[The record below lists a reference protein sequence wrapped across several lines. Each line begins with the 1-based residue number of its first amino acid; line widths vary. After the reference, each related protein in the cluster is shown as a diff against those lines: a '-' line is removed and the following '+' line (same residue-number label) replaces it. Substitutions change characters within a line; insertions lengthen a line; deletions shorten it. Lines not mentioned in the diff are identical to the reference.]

1 MSIKKISIK
10 EIAKMADVSIA
21 TVSRV
26 INDNGR
32 FSEETRQKVLDIIKQ
47 SGYQTNI
54 VAKSLRT
61 NISQSI
67 GVIVPDITNEFFST
81 IVLAIEKHCFL
92 NGYTVFICNTNED
105 KVKEEKYIQNLVSK
119 SVDGI
124 IYISDYPIDVELGN
138 IPVVCIDRR
147 PTNKKDLVSVE
158 SDNYLGGFL
167 AGEELAKAGCKNIVV
182 FKDYRNLSVVENRI
196 LGFKDALSKYN
207 IVCNSDLIINIAVN
221 FHQAEEVTLRLI
233 DENVLFD
240 GIFATSDQMALGA
253 LMGLRKR
260 KIKVPQV
267 VKLVGYDDVSAV
279 SYTLPSITSVR
290 QDKYKLGKIAAEVIL
305 DMIVNK
311 IVPIKKQYIVP
322 VKLMKRESTEY

>member
-1 MSIKKISIK
+1 MITKKISIK
-10 EIAKMADVSIA
+10 EIAKLAGVSIA

-81 IVLAIEKHCFL
+81 IVLAIEEYCFL

-119 SVDGI
+119 NVDGI

-138 IPVVCIDRR
+138 IPIVCIDRS
-147 PTNKKDLVSVE
+147 PTNKKDLVSIQ

-167 AGEELAKAGCKNIVV
+167 AGEELAKAGCKNILVL
-182 FKDYRNLSVVENRI
+182 KDYRNLSVVKNRI

-221 FHQAEEVTLRLI
+221 FREAEEVTLKLI
-233 DENVLFD
+233 DEKVLFD
-240 GIFATSDQMALGA
+240 GIFTTSDTMALGA

-260 KIKVPQV
+260 KLKVPQV
-267 VKLVGYDDVSAV
+267 VKLVGYDDISAV
-279 SYTLPSITSVR
+279 GYTLPSITSVR
-290 QDKYKLGKIAAEVIL
+290 QDKEKLGRTAAEIIL

-311 IVPIKKQYIVP
+311 TVPKEKQNIIP
-322 VKLMKRESTEY
+322 VKLIKRESTEY